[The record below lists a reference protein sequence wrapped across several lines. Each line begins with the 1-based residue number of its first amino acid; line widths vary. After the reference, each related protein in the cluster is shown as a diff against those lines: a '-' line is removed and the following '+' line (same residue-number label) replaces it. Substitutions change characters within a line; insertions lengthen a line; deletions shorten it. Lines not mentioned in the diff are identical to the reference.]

1 MTRVVVDTGVAISAG
16 LQPEGAAAM
25 RKPARFNAAS
35 LRDGIGK
42 EKTLTLKKIEYEV
55 HCNY

>member
-1 MTRVVVDTGVAISAG
+1 MTRVVVDTGAAISAG

-25 RKPARFNAAS
+25 RKPAGFNVAS

-42 EKTLTLKKIEYEV
+42 EKALTLKKIEYEV